1 MRRRLPISSL
11 LFLFTFFLIF
21 SISVESR
28 AADSPSAVVTA
39 FHEQL
44 LSIMKD
50 AQKLSVKLRYEQ
62 LNPNIDRL
70 FDMPRMT
77 RIASGESWTNATPEQ
92 RQRLTKAF
100 KHMGVSRLVT
110 LFDGYSGEIFETL
123 SERPG
128 PQNSRAVQTQLRI
141 PGEKP
146 VGITYITVRAGNR
159 WAIVD
164 ALLDN
169 NISELTVR
177 RSEYRSV
184 LKEEGVE
191 GLIKVLNKK
200 AKELLAE

>member
-1 MRRRLPISSL
+1 
-11 LFLFTFFLIF
+11 LFLLAFFLIF
-21 SISVESR
+21 AVSVESR
-28 AADSPSAVVTA
+28 AADSPSTVVTA

-50 AQKLSVKLRYEQ
+50 AHQFSVKSRYGRF
-62 LNPNIDRL
+62 NPNIDHL
-70 FDMPRMT
+70 FDMPRMA
-77 RIASGESWTNATPEQ
+77 RIASGESWTNAPPEQ
-92 RQRLTKAF
+92 RQRLTMAF

-110 LFDGYSGEIFETL
+110 LFDGYSGEISETM

-128 PQNSRAVQTQLRI
+128 PQNSRVVRTRLLI
-141 PGEKP
+141 PGKRT
-146 VGITYITVRAGNR
+146 VGISYITVRTGKR

-184 LKEEGVE
+184 LKNEGVE
-191 GLIKVLNKK
+191 GLISVLNKK
-200 AKELLAE
+200 AKELLAK